1 MGSRLELYFRP
12 SEASSALP
20 RKYTD
25 LEIQQIA
32 SILEEGEEESWSKV
46 PRTYIVLRIIGRLD
60 LMNDLLHFGFTDFCF
75 PVQARSLP
83 PSLPSST
90 RNAFVE
96 AQPAVLTKSVNLEK
110 ENGRHGHFAKG
121 EPVPFKILG
130 KLGSG
135 AYSQV
140 HQIRSNIGFKD
151 YALKRI
157 RRRIA
162 FGNDAREGL
171 KQFIS
176 EMEIIKSLRH
186 RHMVEFVGSYTD
198 PDYLALV
205 MSPVAEMNLAQLLDK
220 SCRAG
225 LKHAES
231 EALRSFLGC
240 LASALEYLH
249 SCSIRH
255 RDIKPQNILIENGNI
270 LFTDFGLSKNY
281 SGDIDSITSGLT
293 VKTHKYCAP
302 EVADGSSRNSSSDVW
317 SLGCVF
323 LEMVS
328 VLNGI
333 NIPSMKA
340 FFQENGTEESSFH
353 RNPEAITLFIREIS
367 RSAMDNKAVDITS
380 RMLAFE
386 RTSRPTASEIF
397 SFLTTP
403 RTEDEFATKYCGLC
417 CLNEYASD
425 SHDSLCE
432 EDPSE
437 HSCLNAQPDSV
448 PVFSIAESPTDEE
461 ERLSDRKAY
470 PRDGLRL
477 ASFSSNDTTAV
488 SASAEDLNAP
498 ARAEDFSA
506 ASRPQAPERRAAS
519 AAAIQSSLS
528 PTVPAKSL
536 TSRVSDDKPPCVF
549 GVSVRESIAYAY
561 SEIALYDGFGKAYLH
576 GRVPIIVAKCVERL
590 QENGTRTLPNKSK
603 SS

>member
-90 RNAFVE
+90 RSAFVQ

-110 ENGRHGHFAKG
+110 GNGRHGHFAKG

-176 EMEIIKSLRH
+176 EMEIIKYLRH
-186 RHMVEFVGSYTD
+186 RHMVEFVSSYTD

-225 LKHAES
+225 LKQAEV

-255 RDIKPQNILIENGNI
+255 R
-270 LFTDFGLSKNY
+270 
-281 SGDIDSITSGLT
+281 TSSH
-293 VKTHKYCAP
+293 KT
-302 EVADGSSRNSSSDVW
+302 S
-317 SLGCVF
+317 
-323 LEMVS
+323 
-328 VLNGI
+328 
-333 NIPSMKA
+333 
-340 FFQENGTEESSFH
+340 
-353 RNPEAITLFIREIS
+353 
-367 RSAMDNKAVDITS
+367 
-380 RMLAFE
+380 
-386 RTSRPTASEIF
+386 
-397 SFLTTP
+397 
-403 RTEDEFATKYCGLC
+403 
-417 CLNEYASD
+417 
-425 SHDSLCE
+425 
-432 EDPSE
+432 
-437 HSCLNAQPDSV
+437 
-448 PVFSIAESPTDEE
+448 
-461 ERLSDRKAY
+461 
-470 PRDGLRL
+470 
-477 ASFSSNDTTAV
+477 
-488 SASAEDLNAP
+488 
-498 ARAEDFSA
+498 
-506 ASRPQAPERRAAS
+506 
-519 AAAIQSSLS
+519 
-528 PTVPAKSL
+528 
-536 TSRVSDDKPPCVF
+536 
-549 GVSVRESIAYAY
+549 
-561 SEIALYDGFGKAYLH
+561 
-576 GRVPIIVAKCVERL
+576 
-590 QENGTRTLPNKSK
+590 
-603 SS
+603 